1 MELSFGTRSPI
12 FGTNAEP
19 LRLADEN
26 MIKEEI
32 CPASL

>member
-12 FGTNAEP
+12 FGTETEP

-26 MIKEEI
+26 TIQEEI
-32 CPASL
+32 CLASL